1 MDNDVCAV
9 VERVLYVWAEECVV
23 HHHHYAML
31 MRYCRDSPYINQFQ
45 RRIARSLDP
54 YQFRLVRPYLT
65 CYIEFDTWG
74 ECDLHTMGCSHL
86 GEISVCAA
94 VDIGD
99 GDDMGACGEGLEDDG
114 CGCGAGGE
122 SEGVFGLLESC
133 YSCFEVFPVKVL
145 SEPKLYLC
153 SGKCSTDLD
162 LSFSYT
168 RRHRLA
174 FLRLSGRR

>member
-1 MDNDVCAV
+1 MDNNVCAV
-9 VERVLYVWAEECVV
+9 VERVLYVWAEERVV

-31 MRYCRDSPYINQFQ
+31 MRYCRDSPYINQLQ

-65 CYIEFDTWG
+65 GYIEFDTWG

-86 GEISVCAA
+86 GEISVCAT

-99 GDDMGACGEGLEDDG
+99 GNDMGACGEGLEDDG

-133 YSCFEVFPVKVL
+133 YSCFEVFSIKAL
-145 SEPKLYLC
+145 SEPEPRLC
-153 SGKCSTDLD
+153 SGTGSTDLD

-174 FLRLSGRR
+174 FLRLSERR